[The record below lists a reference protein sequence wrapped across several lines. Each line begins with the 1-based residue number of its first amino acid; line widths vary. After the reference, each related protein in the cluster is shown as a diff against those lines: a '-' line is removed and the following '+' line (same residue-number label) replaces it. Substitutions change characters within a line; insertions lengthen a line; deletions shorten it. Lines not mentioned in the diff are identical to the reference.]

1 MTNKSSTKS
10 RQRQNQR
17 SKMKM
22 ELLSSASFK
31 IIDMRVSYRWFYCD
45 CCTHVLQE
53 GHVTGRAADMITAA
67 NTAAE
72 VALRLVRPGKKLM
85 DKLQACGTLRAND
98 EGRHLLCLQMIGM
111 VTMFSILEKIS
122 RLDMSSENR
131 DVNEVVEI
139 SPSQGVG
146 FWSENV
152 ELYFIDLMVEEVKKG
167 NRHTT
172 TFTRS
177 SWKFMEHELKKK
189 TGREYTH
196 DQMKNKF
203 NQLRQRW
210 RNLKSLLTDTAVGYT
225 VSTGQISA
233 TEDVWTKLYATHKYA
248 RYFRRKGCKGYDKLC
263 IIFGDTTATG
273 DHAHPST
280 KSPTISEDDNGE
292 EGEDEED
299 VESSR
304 AKKKAKVANK
314 RVPLNQQIQLA
325 MVEALT
331 SMGEN
336 SRKKMEL
343 RERKMSSTT
352 ADSHVSGGRG
362 RNSEEE
368 QGMVQCITAL
378 SALPDV
384 DSTQF
389 SKAAH
394 ILHDDASWRTMFLA
408 MPSERKKDWVLKLP

>member
-1 MTNKSSTKS
+1 
-10 RQRQNQR
+10 
-17 SKMKM
+17 
-22 ELLSSASFK
+22 
-31 IIDMRVSYRWFYCD
+31 
-45 CCTHVLQE
+45 
-53 GHVTGRAADMITAA
+53 
-67 NTAAE
+67 
-72 VALRLVRPGKKLM
+72 
-85 DKLQACGTLRAND
+85 
-98 EGRHLLCLQMIGM
+98 
-111 VTMFSILEKIS
+111 
-122 RLDMSSENR
+122 MSSENR

-280 KSPTISEDDNGE
+280 KSPTI
-292 EGEDEED
+292 
-299 VESSR
+299 
-304 AKKKAKVANK
+304 K

-368 QGMVQCITAL
+368 QGMVQCITEL
-378 SALPDV
+378 SALPGV

-408 MPSERKKDWVLKLP
+408 MPSERKKDWVLNLP